1 MTEYCSDNFEKPI
14 AKIFKKAVDK
24 KLNLK
29 QCSRTYYEK
38 AWRFTV
44 FIWYA
49 VVRADKNLTDQTLR
63 VLSVHS
69 CGLDVVSSYVKVFL
83 CAL

>member
-1 MTEYCSDNFEKPI
+1 M
-14 AKIFKKAVDK
+14 KKHGAS
-24 KLNLK
+24 
-29 QCSRTYYEK
+29 QFS
-38 AWRFTV
+38 FG
-44 FIWYA
+44 YA

-83 CAL
+83 CALAACLVNRDHVKTNVSARQIASMQ